1 MVKRCLFLVL
11 FLCGCFAFPLYSQDD
26 TVMKVHHLKEVGI
39 TVEKNGD
46 HGKSVPVQV
55 LSHEK
60 LQALPAVQLSDAL
73 KFLSGV
79 VVKDYGGVGG
89 LKTVAVRGFG
99 AQHTAVAY
107 DGIAASDCQT
117 GQIDLSRFMLGNT
130 ESVSLNSGSDDYI
143 FLPAR
148 LFASSSVLNIK
159 TVRPVFEDNKPVNL
173 KAELAG
179 GSFGYI
185 SPSLLLEN
193 RIAKRKSDGKPL
205 VTSSIYANYLYSKGN
220 YPFTIYYGGAGD
232 STSSEHRTNSDV
244 RAVTGEANLYVHF
257 NTFSELHLKGY
268 FYYSN
273 RGLPGPIIYYTTQND
288 NRLWDRN
295 GFVQVSYYNYF
306 TPKFAYQVNAKFN
319 DAWQR
324 YLDPHYLNEAG
335 KLDNEYRQ
343 QEYYLSNAFWY
354 HPHRLISLSLANDL
368 LYNAMQSNLPDFVE
382 PGRFTS
388 LTSLSAF
395 FDSRHVDVRAS
406 VLHTFVYNHA
416 KRGEA
421 APKVSRFSPS
431 ASVVVRP
438 WLSEHFYI
446 RMFYKNIFRLP
457 TFNDLYYRD
466 VGSVNLKPENTHQ
479 VDLGVEYRKRFFSQK
494 MNLFVS
500 ADGYYNRVD
509 NKIVAIPVR
518 NLFFWSMYNFGKV
531 EIGGV
536 DAQLTYSYQIIEPL
550 AVELSANYSFQH
562 AVDKTDKNSKIYNH
576 QIPYTPRHSGSGV
589 FTVRT
594 KWIDVAYTLIVSGA
608 RYSMPQN
615 NEANFMPAYTDH
627 SLLLAHEFD
636 LKKVKL
642 GLKFELLNLANK
654 HYEVIRYY
662 PMQGRSFRARLT
674 LTY

>member
-1 MVKRCLFLVL
+1 MKRGLFLMIFL
-11 FLCGCFAFPLYSQDD
+11 FCCFAGGLYSQED
-26 TVMKVHHLKEVGI
+26 TVTKVHQLKEVGVV
-39 TVEKNGD
+39 VEKNSDKGQ
-46 HGKSVPVQV
+46 SVPVQV
-55 LSHEK
+55 LPYEK
-60 LQALPAVQLSDAL
+60 LQTLPAVQLSDAL
-73 KFLSGV
+73 KFMSGV

-107 DGIAASDCQT
+107 DGVAASDCQT

-148 LFASSSVLNIK
+148 LFASSSVLNIR
-159 TVRPVFEDNKPVNL
+159 TIRPVFKENKPVNF

-193 RIAKRKSDGKPL
+193 RIAKRKSDGEPL
-205 VTSSIYANYLYSKGN
+205 VTSSVYANYLYSKGN
-220 YPFTIYYGGAGD
+220 YPFTIYYGGADD
-232 STSSEHRTNSDV
+232 STSTERRTNSDI
-244 RAVTGEANLYVHF
+244 RAVNAEANLYVHF
-257 NTFSELHLKGY
+257 NTHSELQLKGY

-273 RGLPGPIIYYTTQND
+273 RGLPGPIIFYTTQSD

-295 GFVQVSYYNYF
+295 GFVQVSYFNF
-306 TPKFAYQVNAKFN
+306 FNAKFAYQVNAKFN

-343 QEYYLSNAFWY
+343 QEYYLSNAFLY
-354 HPHRLISLSLANDL
+354 KPHRMVSLALANDL
-368 LYNAMQSNLPDFVE
+368 FYNAMQANLPEFVE

-388 LTSLSAF
+388 LTSLSLL
-395 FDSRHVDVRAS
+395 FDSRHVDVRAGL
-406 VLHTFVYNHA
+406 LHTFVYNHV
-416 KRGEA
+416 KRDEA
-421 APKVSRFSPS
+421 APNVNRFSPS

-438 WLSEHFYI
+438 WLSEHFYV

-466 VGSVNLKPENTHQ
+466 VGSVDLKPENTHQ
-479 VDLGVEYRKRFFSQK
+479 VDLGVEYRKEFCAKK
-494 MNLFVS
+494 MKIFVS

-509 NKIVAIPVR
+509 NKIIAIPVR

-536 DAQLTYSYQIIEPL
+536 DAQLSYTYQIIEPV
-550 AVELSANYSFQH
+550 AIELTANYSFQH

-589 FTVRT
+589 FTLRT
-594 KWIDVAYTLIVSGA
+594 KWIDVSYTLIVSGA
-608 RYSMPQN
+608 RYSLPQN
-615 NEANFMPAYTDH
+615 NEANYMPGYTDH

-636 LKKVKL
+636 LKKVKI
-642 GLKFELLNLANK
+642 GLKFEMLNLANK
-654 HYEVIRYY
+654 HYEIIRYY
-662 PMQGRSFRARLT
+662 PMQGRSFRGRLT